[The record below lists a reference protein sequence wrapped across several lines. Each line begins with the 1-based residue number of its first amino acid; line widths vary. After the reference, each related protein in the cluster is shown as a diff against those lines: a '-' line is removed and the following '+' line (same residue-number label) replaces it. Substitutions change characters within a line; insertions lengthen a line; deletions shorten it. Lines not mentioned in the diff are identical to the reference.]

1 MGRKTTSNALTVAGG
16 TAAAP
21 VANNNTNASTSGNH
35 VDKAGKFR
43 QLAERRVTQALRI
56 INRIGNLSNKSSYE
70 FTAEQIGK
78 MFEAMRNELTEAE
91 DRFNRANKPKQLDF
105 SL

>member
-16 TAAAP
+16 TATAP
-21 VANNNTNASTSGNH
+21 VANNNTSTSGNH

-91 DRFNRANKPKQLDF
+91 DRFNRAVKPRQLDF
-105 SL
+105 NL